1 MSQKLSTFNFEW
13 VESQSNEDF
22 IKNYKER
29 IEDGDFLEVDVQ
41 YPKKVYELHSDSTLL
56 PERKKLEKVKK

>member
-29 IEDGDFLEVDVQ
+29 VEDGDFLEVDVQ
-41 YPKKVYELHSDSTLL
+41 YPKKVYELHSDSALL

>member
-1 MSQKLSTFNFEW
+1 MSQKLSTFSFEW

-22 IKNYKER
+22 IQNYKER
-29 IEDGDFLEVDVQ
+29 VEEGDFLEVDVQ

>member
-1 MSQKLSTFNFEW
+1 MSQKLSTFSFEW

-22 IKNYKER
+22 IQNYKER
-29 IEDGDFLEVDVQ
+29 VEEGDFLEVDVQ
-41 YPKKVYELHSDSTLL
+41 YPKKVYELHSDSPLL

>member
-29 IEDGDFLEVDVQ
+29 VEDGDFLEVDVQ